1 MVLDHQHGRKIVMKF
16 NGVKAPKVIDGYYSE
31 GFGRP
36 IANKMFKVQMTSF
49 SAKTVFA
56 W

>member
-1 MVLDHQHGRKIVMKF
+1 MEENFHQI

-31 GFGRP
+31 GFGCP
-36 IANKMFKVQMTSF
+36 IANKMFKVQMCSY
-49 SAKTVFA
+49 SAKTVLS